1 MALTVQDIITEVQV
15 LLKDEG
21 LRWPNDELIPGVNRA
36 QKYCYKKRPDTCMDS
51 VGRLN
56 APETVENLADELV
69 IDERF
74 EPAMVRFVT
83 WWAFSKDTE
92 YTDSAQ
98 LAVTHWAAFDELLTS
113 QGA

>member
-15 LLKDEG
+15 LLKDDG
-21 LRWPNDELIPGVNRA
+21 SRWPDEELIPGVDRA
-36 QKYCYKKRPDTCMDS
+36 QKQCFKIRPDTCMDS
-51 VGRLN
+51 VGRVN
-56 APETVENLADELV
+56 PPVTVEDVSDLLV
-69 IDERF
+69 IADQF

-98 LAVTHWAAFDELLTS
+98 LAMVHLAAFDGLLNS
-113 QGA
+113 